1 MFFQGELFPWMED
14 TVGPLSERHRHLVM
28 VLEMAPIE
36 RLLPYPRGGRGRPL
50 EERAALARAFVA
62 KAVFNVV
69 TTRLLIDRLSVDR
82 TLRQLCGWQR
92 AGKVP
97 SESTFSR
104 AFAEFA
110 ESELAERLHAAVIA
124 ATQDDRL
131 IGHISRDSTDIEAR
145 EKAAPKVEVVK
156 PKRRR
161 GRPRKGEERPPAAPS
176 ERRLERQADMS
187 LAAMLADLP
196 RHCAV
201 GAKRNATGYTGIWRG
216 YKLHL
221 DVADGDIPI
230 SALLTS
236 ATVHDSQVAIPLA
249 TITAGRVC
257 SLYDL
262 MDSAYDAPEIK
273 AHSRSLG
280 HVPIVE
286 TSPRGSAAKQA
297 LDAEKKRRRHAGRQP
312 AEAIRYRERGAV
324 ERVNGRLKDH
334 FGGRTVGVRGH
345 DKVFCHLMFGVLA
358 ITVEQVMRL
367 VT

>member
-1 MFFQGELFPWMED
+1 MFLQGELFPWLDD
-14 TVGPLSERHRHLVM
+14 TVGPLTERHRQLVM
-28 VLEMAPIE
+28 VLEMAPIA
-36 RLLPYPRGGRGRPL
+36 RLLPYPRGARGRPQA
-50 EERAALARAFVA
+50 ERAALARAFVA
-62 KAVFNVV
+62 KAVFNVA

-92 AGKVP
+92 LGEVP
-97 SESTFSR
+97 SEATFSR

-110 ESELAERLHAAVIA
+110 KSDLAMRLHAAVIA
-124 ATQDDRL
+124 ATQGDRL
-131 IGHISRDSTDIEAR
+131 VGHISRDSTAIEAR

-161 GRPRKGEERPPAAPS
+161 GRPRKGEERPPAATT
-176 ERRLERQADMS
+176 ERRLERQAGMS

-196 RHCAV
+196 HHCAV
-201 GAKRNATGYTGIWRG
+201 GVKRNSKGYTEAWRG

-230 SALLTS
+230 AALLTS
-236 ATVHDSQVAIPLA
+236 AAVHDSQVAIPLA
-249 TITAGRVC
+249 TLTAGRVC
-257 SLYDL
+257 NLYDL

-280 HVPIVE
+280 HVPIIE
-286 TSPRGSAAKQA
+286 TSPRGSAAKEA
-297 LDAEKKRRRHAGRQP
+297 LDTEEKSRRHAGHQP
-312 AEAIRYRERGAV
+312 AEAVRYRERGAV

-345 DKVFCHLMFGVLA
+345 AKVFCHLMFGVLA